1 MTGPAVVTVSEAAHL
16 VGRSPAFVRLLIAD
30 NQVVA
35 RKYRGRWYINTASLD
50 VWVGMGGPEPVRPDA
65 GYVIPGV
72 VKGRKVAA

>member
-1 MTGPAVVTVSEAAHL
+1 MTNQAVVTVSEAAH
-16 VGRSPAFVRLLIAD
+16 VIGRSPAFVRLLIAD
-30 NQVVA
+30 DQVVA